1 MTKVHCA
8 ARVLASMSDGE
19 GRIATKAR
27 FLAKL
32 HPRRFEAARAAHP
45 WETGVQLARRSARR
59 CNAVQLPF
67 RSMWLP
73 LKHLTKVDVLTTSDG
88 LAFGVGVYSGAVEEL
103 DVWKGLLF
111 EF

>member
-32 HPRRFEAARAAHP
+32 HRRRFEAARAAHP

-59 CNAVQLPF
+59 CNAVQLRF

-103 DVWKGLLF
+103 AVWKGLLF